1 MEGIQHITNSN
12 STTANFVDEDEE
24 NQTEEEDSDDKEV
37 TQGKETPQIGD
48 EAYNHSGD
56 VNYQKQTEEPHYRY
70 QDNVNWEGIEG
81 NQYVR
86 DNEPKLKTNEENVHN
101 RKLTFNKHGDG

>member
-37 TQGKETPQIGD
+37 T
-48 EAYNHSGD
+48 
-56 VNYQKQTEEPHYRY
+56 
-70 QDNVNWEGIEG
+70 
-81 NQYVR
+81 
-86 DNEPKLKTNEENVHN
+86 
-101 RKLTFNKHGDG
+101 